1 MKRYIA
7 IALLAV
13 STAALAANLVS
24 QVKLADG
31 RLLCV
36 YSDGS
41 TIITSFN
48 NCPSFK

>member
-13 STAALAANLVS
+13 TTAALAATLVS
-24 QVKLADG
+24 QSKLPDG
-31 RLLCV
+31 RLVCV

-48 NCPSFK
+48 VCPSFR